1 MKDRI
6 AYVPGPR
13 YVSGGARL
21 PPVVLT
27 IDEDQ
32 IAEYESRACSVCG
45 EPQFSTPAGVT
56 CPQGH
61 LNAAT
66 TRT

>member
-1 MKDRI
+1 MKTPI
-6 AYVPGPR
+6 AHVPGPR
-13 YVSGGARL
+13 YVPGGARL
-21 PPVVLT
+21 PPVIMT
-27 IDEDQ
+27 IAEDE

-45 EPQFSTPAGVT
+45 EPQFSTSAGVT